1 MVKSVKTR
9 AIVAVSSQEFKKVQ
23 ELKNR
28 FQPEKNYRKH
38 F

>member
-23 ELKNR
+23 ELQNR

>member
-9 AIVAVSSQEFKKVQ
+9 AIVAVSSQEFKNVH

-28 FQPEKNYRKH
+28 FQPEKNY
-38 F
+38 